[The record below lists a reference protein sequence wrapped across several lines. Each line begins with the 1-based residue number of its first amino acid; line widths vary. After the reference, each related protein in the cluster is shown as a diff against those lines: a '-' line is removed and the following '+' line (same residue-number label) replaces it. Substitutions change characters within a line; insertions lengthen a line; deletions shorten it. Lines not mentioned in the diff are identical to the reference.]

1 MLFYQISTFTIHGE
15 ISKTHTE
22 IIKLKYQLRNE
33 MKSLNYLIGHI

>member
-1 MLFYQISTFTIHGE
+1 MLFYQISTFTIHGK